1 MIELILISGISALLA
16 GMGIGGGALFVML
29 STIFLGYEQK
39 EAQLVNLIMFIAVGI
54 SSAISNFKNKK
65 IEKNVLIK
73 IIPLIIIGSI
83 VGTIFM
89 KKIENEKLRT
99 YFSIFM
105 MLIGIYEIISSLI
118 KIKKAKNNCR
128 T

>member
-1 MIELILISGISALLA
+1 MIKLILVSSISGVLA

-39 EAQLVNLIMFIAVGI
+39 EAQFINLIMFIAVGI
-54 SSAISNFKNKK
+54 SSTISNFKNKK
-65 IEKNVLIK
+65 IEKNILIK

-83 VGTIFM
+83 IGTYLM
-89 KKIENEKLRT
+89 KKIENENLRT
-99 YFSIFM
+99 YFSVFM
-105 MLIGIYEIISSLI
+105 AIIGIYEIISSLI
-118 KIKKAKNNCR
+118 KIKKAKNNCK